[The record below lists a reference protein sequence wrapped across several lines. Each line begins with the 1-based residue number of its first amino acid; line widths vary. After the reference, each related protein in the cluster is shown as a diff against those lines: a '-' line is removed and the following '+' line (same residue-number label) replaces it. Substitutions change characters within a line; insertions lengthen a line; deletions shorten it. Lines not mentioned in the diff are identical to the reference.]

1 MTRVRLLRKAEEE
14 LEAAAR
20 YYEAE
25 QAGLGAALLQEVRRT
40 LRRIGER
47 PLASR
52 VERGDIRVRT
62 VGRFPYR
69 IYYRT
74 GTDGVLVIAI
84 GHRRR
89 RPGFWTSRA

>member
-25 QAGLGAALLQEVRRT
+25 QSGLGAALLQEVRRV
-40 LRRIGER
+40 LRRIGEQ

-52 VERGDIRVRT
+52 IERGGVRVRT
-62 VGRFPYR
+62 VSRFPYC
-69 IYYRT
+69 IYFRASP
-74 GTDGVLVIAI
+74 DEVLIIAI
-84 GHRRR
+84 AHRRR
-89 RPGFWTSRA
+89 RPGFWASRI

>member
-25 QAGLGAALLQEVRRT
+25 QAGLGAALLQEIRGT
-40 LRRIGER
+40 LLRIGEK
-47 PLASR
+47 PFASR

-69 IYYRT
+69 IYYRA
-74 GTDGVLVIAI
+74 GADGVLLS
-84 GHRRR
+84 
-89 RPGFWTSRA
+89 RPVNSA